1 MSLQDEMAKATYVE
15 ETVLL
20 SSGRSRKKL
29 FLIRG
34 GNDLENLET
43 QVSHRGTSRT
53 RHRDMATDSVKSLL
67 PALRSFRRTT
77 SQAEDSA
84 SLKEKETVERSL
96 LLAQDKGKHK

>member
-1 MSLQDEMAKATYVE
+1 M
-15 ETVLL
+15 LL
-20 SSGRSRKKL
+20 SSGRSKKKL
-29 FLIRG
+29 FLSRG
-34 GNDLENLET
+34 GNDSENSET

-53 RHRDMATDSVKSLL
+53 RHRDMATDSVKSSS

-84 SLKEKETVERSL
+84 SLKEEETVEWSL